1 MKRTSPRQ
9 SDPTSWWSLCT
20 RALLPVFLLLLA
32 GSTGPAADLP
42 LPQPAQAGASQEA
55 SRMKIRIELEGR
67 SLTATLE
74 NTEAAR
80 DFLSLLPLTLALT
93 DYNSTEKVADL
104 PRKLSTQGAP
114 AGVDPE
120 VGDIAYYA
128 PWGNL
133 ALFYRDFGSS
143 SGLVK
148 LGRLDSG
155 VEFLRGR
162 GPLSV
167 TIQRAER

>member
-1 MKRTSPRQ
+1 
-9 SDPTSWWSLCT
+9 
-20 RALLPVFLLLLA
+20 LLLLA
-32 GSTGPAADLP
+32 GSTAPAADFP
-42 LPQPAQAGASQEA
+42 REQPRHPGASQEV
-55 SRMKIRIELEGR
+55 SRMKIRIQLAGR

-74 NTEAAR
+74 NSDAAR
-80 DFLSLLPLTLALT
+80 DFLSLLPMTLTLT
-93 DYNSTEKVADL
+93 DYNSTEKIANL
-104 PRKLSTQGAP
+104 PRKLSTQDAP
-114 AGVDPE
+114 AGVDPD

-133 ALFYRDFGSS
+133 AVFYRDFGYS

-148 LGRLDSG
+148 LGRLHSG

-162 GPLSV
+162 GPLRV